1 MTWKT
6 AKYAG
11 RCTTCG
17 GAVMQGDRINLA
29 RGMGG
34 GVVCPSCRGREGA
47 ADRATDKPP
56 GWTDAKN
63 WPDRGGFIDPSGPPN
78 EAPKFDRATGCPKC
92 EYTHPG
98 AACTADGCPGRAT
111 GSISDRIRAAERATG
126 SIERFGRPGPRVGVP
141 PRTPQTESEREAA
154 DDRALFQSMEMD
166 GLI

>member
-1 MTWKT
+1 
-6 AKYAG
+6 
-11 RCTTCG
+11 
-17 GAVMQGDRINLA
+17 MQGDRINHD

-34 GVVCPSCRGREGA
+34 VIVCPSCRGREGA

-154 DDRALFQSMEMD
+154 DDRALFHALEME